1 MLRGANSW
9 TPAALTE
16 RLGGDEHLARE
27 LVRIFLVEYPALLQA
42 VLTHV
47 ARGDTSDI
55 RRAAHA
61 LRGTV
66 NNFVDEGPTATA
78 LELERAAGESRL
90 DDVAQ
95 LSGQLTL
102 EVEALAA
109 AMRRFHGVDPC
120 AS

>member
-1 MLRGANSW
+1 MLSGSNSW

-16 RLGGDEHLARE
+16 RLGGDEHLAGE
-27 LVRIFLVEYPALLQA
+27 LVEIFLVEYPALLQA

-61 LRGTV
+61 LRGAVT
-66 NNFVDEGPTATA
+66 NFVDEGPTATA
-78 LELERAAGESRL
+78 LELERAAGQLRPDDLARL
-90 DDVAQ
+90 SNQ
-95 LSGQLTL
+95 LKL

>member
-1 MLRGANSW
+1 MVTGATGW
-9 TPAALTE
+9 TATVLTE

-47 ARGDTSDI
+47 ADGNAAHI

-61 LRGTV
+61 LRGTIT
-66 NNFVDEGPTATA
+66 NFIDDGPTATA
-78 LELERAAGESRL
+78 LELERAADESRL
-90 DDVAQ
+90 EEVAP
-95 LSGQLTL
+95 LSARLTL

-109 AMRRFHGVDPC
+109 AMRHFEGVDPC